1 MLELTEQI
9 LNYVDARN
17 KADTYEL
24 AAEFDE
30 DHQKIIGATK
40 SIQAHGDILNSE
52 ATSRKEWEVTDE
64 GRYVIE
70 HGSHEATVYYAVPAT
85 GISQADLMKVSKK
98 KVTCNLCCKFH
109 HLKYPF

>member
-9 LNYVDARN
+9 LNYIDARN

-24 AAEFDE
+24 AAEFGE
-30 DHQKIIGATK
+30 DHQKIIGSVK
-40 SIQAHGDILNSE
+40 SIEAHGDILNSE
-52 ATSRKEWEVTDE
+52 TTSRKEWEVTDE

-70 HGSHEATVYYAVPAT
+70 HGSHEATVYYAVPEA

-98 KVTCNLCCKFH
+98 VTRNLS
-109 HLKYPF
+109 